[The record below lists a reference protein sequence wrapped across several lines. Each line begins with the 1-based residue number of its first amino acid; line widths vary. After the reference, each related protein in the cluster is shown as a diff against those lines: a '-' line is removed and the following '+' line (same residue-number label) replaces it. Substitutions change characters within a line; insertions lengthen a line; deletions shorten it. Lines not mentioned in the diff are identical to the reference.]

1 MFQLDWG
8 LVDGG
13 KLSFFVNDCQ
23 TQCVFE
29 MPQEFNPLIIIF
41 GFLEYESIVHNNFSK
56 LFNFGLELVSDNKS
70 KGFSFQVKIKDCL
83 LERLETEQSQ
93 CTEAH
98 IDQLL
103 GKERSH
109 LRCGEV
115 RSNQELVF
123 GFCGGIHNLLLI
135 KLSAISAKYFFE
147 KQFWLSLAPN
157 SVRVLKRGNIS
168 PQTGWFKTGQHHYNF
183 DVELFS
189 ELL

>member
-13 KLSFFVNDCQ
+13 KLSFVVNDCQ

-29 MPQEFNPLIIIF
+29 MPQQFSLLIIIF
-41 GFLEYESIVHNNFSK
+41 WFLEDESIAHNDFSK
-56 LFNFGLELVSDNKS
+56 FFKFSLELVSDDKS
-70 KGFSFQVKIKDCL
+70 KVFSFQVKIEDCL
-83 LERLETEQSQ
+83 LKLLETEQSQ

-103 GKERSH
+103 GKKRSH
-109 LRCGEV
+109 LRCSEV

-123 GFCGGIHNLLLI
+123 GFCCGIHDLLLI
-135 KLSAISAKYFFE
+135 KLSAIPAQNFFE

-183 DVELFS
+183 DVELFF